1 MTACGAGNSHGS
13 NGSTRGLAMSRRRWR
28 QNATVGFLACS
39 YCLWPSALGFAGP
52 GGCDKAARD
61 YLTEYCTEI
70 APEDQVSNK
79 GEALSDA
86 VAILQQDRF
95 NVHVRGLRRKGD
107 SVDAYFA
114 GTTHCVEIAG
124 AMLTIDKETSA
135 AIVDGNPSLLL
146 DVYRHKS
153 NGRLEFSVGV
163 SGEAPPEGID
173 AAETLR
179 PLHEI
184 PLQYHGKW
192 AYSAHNCTGGETTAV
207 LAIDS
212 KGLHQSEGEMI
223 ALGVLP
229 MGSSR
234 RTIIINTRNSGGGGK
249 WDSTEELTLS
259 SDSAVLEWRT
269 VRPYPSAV
277 SRLVR
282 CR

>member
-1 MTACGAGNSHGS
+1 
-13 NGSTRGLAMSRRRWR
+13 MSRRRWR
-28 QNATVGFLACS
+28 QIATVGFLACS
-39 YCLWPSALGFAGP
+39 YWLWPSAPSFAGP
-52 GGCDKAARD
+52 SGGDEATLD
-61 YLTEYCTEI
+61 YLTEDSARI
-70 APEDQVSNK
+70 APEDKVSSK
-79 GEALSDA
+79 GEDLSDA
-86 VAILQQDRF
+86 VANFQQDRF
-95 NVHVRGLRRKGD
+95 NVHARGLRQKGD

-114 GTTHCVEIAG
+114 EKTRRLEIAG

-163 SGEAPPEGID
+163 SDGAPPEGID
-173 AAETLR
+173 AAETPR

-184 PLQYHGKW
+184 PSEYRGKW
-192 AYSAHNCTGGETTAV
+192 AYSAHNCTGGEPTAI

-234 RTIIINTRNSGGGGK
+234 RTIIINARNSGGGGK
-249 WDSTEELTLS
+249 WDSTEEFTLS

>member
-1 MTACGAGNSHGS
+1 
-13 NGSTRGLAMSRRRWR
+13 MSRRRWR

-95 NVHVRGLRRKGD
+95 NVHVKGLRRKGD

-163 SGEAPPEGID
+163 SGEAAPRELMLRKRCARCTRFPCNITENGPIRPIIAPGEKRPPCSQS
-173 AAETLR
+173 
-179 PLHEI
+179 I
-184 PLQYHGKW
+184 PKVCISRKGK
-192 AYSAHNCTGGETTAV
+192 
-207 LAIDS
+207 
-212 KGLHQSEGEMI
+212 
-223 ALGVLP
+223 
-229 MGSSR
+229 
-234 RTIIINTRNSGGGGK
+234 
-249 WDSTEELTLS
+249 
-259 SDSAVLEWRT
+259 
-269 VRPYPSAV
+269 
-277 SRLVR
+277 
-282 CR
+282 

>member
-1 MTACGAGNSHGS
+1 MA
-13 NGSTRGLAMSRRRWR
+13 RRRWR
-28 QNATVGFLACS
+28 QIATVGLLACS
-39 YCLWPSALGFAGP
+39 HRLWPSALGFAGP
-52 GGCDKAARD
+52 GGRDKAALD
-61 YLTEYCTEI
+61 DLTEYYAEI

-79 GEALSDA
+79 GEALSDT

-107 SVDAYFA
+107 SVDAYLV
-114 GTTHCVEIAG
+114 GTTRCVEIAG
-124 AMLTIDKETSA
+124 AMLPIDKETSA

-153 NGRLEFSVGV
+153 NGRSEFSVGV
-163 SGEAPPEGID
+163 SDEAPPEGID
-173 AAETLR
+173 AAETPR

-184 PLQYHGKW
+184 PLQYRGKW
-192 AYSAHNCTGGETTAV
+192 AYSAHNCTGEEPTAV
-207 LAIDS
+207 LAIDF
-212 KGLHQSEGEMI
+212 KGLHQAKGEMI

-234 RTIIINTRNSGGGGK
+234 RTIVINARNSGGGGK
-249 WDSTEELTLS
+249 WDSTEEFTLS

>member
-1 MTACGAGNSHGS
+1 
-13 NGSTRGLAMSRRRWR
+13 MSRRRWR
-28 QNATVGFLACS
+28 QIATVGFLASS
-39 YCLWPSALGFAGP
+39 YCLSPSALGFAGP
-52 GGCDKAARD
+52 GVRDKAALD
-61 YLTEYCTEI
+61 YLTEYCAEI
-70 APEDQVSNK
+70 TPEDQVGNK
-79 GEALSDA
+79 GEALFDA
-86 VAILQQDRF
+86 LAILQQDRF
-95 NVHVRGLRRKGD
+95 NVHVRGLRRKSD

-146 DVYRHKS
+146 EVYRHKS

-163 SGEAPPEGID
+163 SDDAPPEGID
-173 AAETLR
+173 AVGETPR

-184 PLQYHGKW
+184 PLKYHGKW
-192 AYSAHNCTGGETTAV
+192 AYSAHNCTGGEPTAV

-212 KGLHQSEGEMI
+212 KGLHQSKGEMI
-223 ALGVLP
+223 ALGVLT

-234 RTIIINTRNSGGGGK
+234 RTIIINARNSGGGGK
-249 WDSTEELTLS
+249 WDSTEEFTLS

-269 VRPYPSAV
+269 VRPDPSAV